1 MQQRG
6 EAVRRQMDQKVF
18 GIGFHKTGTKS
29 LAKALRVLGYE
40 VTGPNNFKDRDIAE
54 TYHDVTRDLSAQF
67 DAFQD
72 NPWPLV
78 YREMDRQW
86 PEAKFILTVRESGA
100 WYASQL
106 EHFKGGTTPVRE
118 LVYGPGQGDPRG
130 NEAHFVQR
138 IELHNLAVRTYFQ
151 DRPGKLLEMNITEG
165 DGWEALCGFLGHPVP
180 DRAFPHRNRTQRR
193 KRLARLKAKRAKAA
207 E

>member
-1 MQQRG
+1 MH
-6 EAVRRQMDQKVF
+6 QKVF

-29 LAKALRVLGYE
+29 LAKALRILGYR
-40 VTGPNNFKDRDIAE
+40 VTGPNNFKDPDIGQ
-54 TYHDVTRDLSAQF
+54 TYLQVTRTLSAQF

-78 YREMDRQW
+78 YREMDLHW
-86 PEAKFILTVRESGA
+86 PEARFVLTLRDGES

-106 EHFKGGTTPVRE
+106 EHFKGGTTPMRE
-118 LVYGPGQGDPRG
+118 LVYGPGLGDPRG
-130 NEAHFVQR
+130 NKHHFITR
-138 IELHNLAVRTYFQ
+138 MEMHNMAVRTYFQ
-151 DRPGKLLEMNITEG
+151 GRPGKLLEMRITNG
-165 DGWEALCGFLGHPVP
+165 DGWETLCPFLDRPVP
-180 DRAFPHRNRTQRR
+180 DRGFPHRNRNQRR

>member
-1 MQQRG
+1 
-6 EAVRRQMDQKVF
+6 MDLKVF

-29 LAKALRVLGYE
+29 LAKALRVLGFT
-40 VTGPNNFKDRDIAE
+40 VTGPNNFRDRDIAG
-54 TYHDVTRDLSAQF
+54 TYRDIARSLSAEF

-86 PEAKFILTVRESGA
+86 PDAKFILTVRDGPA

-106 EHFKGGTTPVRE
+106 EHFRGGTTPMRE
-118 LVYGPGQGDPRG
+118 LVYGPGFGDPRG
-130 NEAHFVQR
+130 NEAHYLQR
-138 IELHNLAVRTYFQ
+138 IEMHNLAVRTYFQ

-165 DGWEALCGFLGHPVP
+165 DGWDMLCDFLDRPVP
-180 DRAFPHRNRTQRR
+180 ERAFPHRNRSQRR
-193 KRLARLKAKRAKAA
+193 KRLARLRAKRAKAG